1 MWVGKERRGEI
12 KGWGR
17 DVKGKARGRHEDQSL
32 RLRLTTCV
40 CARVCVFMCVS
51 SVVPFNTA
59 APCFHSRQQ
68 QQEKKKTTGEK
79 KQPDTTEAL
88 VTLVHTS
95 NPKYLLLW
103 GFVDSLGLKMS
114 TLYFSLLFFY
124 YQITGSLPVV
134 EQSSVLCSCCW
145 ISSHLEEQLLLSNV
159 FLST

>member
-40 CARVCVFMCVS
+40 CVCVFSCASAPLFLLTQRPRASIHDNNVS
-51 SVVPFNTA
+51 A
-59 APCFHSRQQ
+59 R
-68 QQEKKKTTGEK
+68 KKKTTGEK

>member
-40 CARVCVFMCVS
+40 CVCVFMCVS

-68 QQEKKKTTGEK
+68 RVSKKNETTGEK

-159 FLST
+159 FLSI